1 MAVSAT
7 PARTKAI
14 PVTAVVVTY
23 SLRTKPAEHAGDDGS
38 RSVTVDAMVA
48 LARQG
53 ELLLPVLP
61 DRRESLVSGSR
72 VHARRSRPR
81 SGAVRRH

>member
-1 MAVSAT
+1 MLAT
-7 PARTKAI
+7 T
-14 PVTAVVVTY
+14 
-23 SLRTKPAEHAGDDGS
+23 GS

-61 DRRESLVSGSR
+61 DRRESLVSGCR
-72 VHARRSRPR
+72 VSK
-81 SGAVRRH
+81 VCLTC